1 MRRLLF
7 KNRNRKASRI
17 FFTGSILLLLLFAV
31 VPGKILASPSYPFP
45 NSQYIT
51 IDGLKLHYR
60 LWEISND
67 EFHSNV
73 FMVHGFGGSTF
84 SWEEVADSLSK
95 LGYRVLAVDVPPFG
109 YSDRAPRQNQS
120 ITYRAALLNAF
131 LSQQFPGEKWHLA
144 GHSMGGA
151 IVQAMALLYPENF
164 RSVNF
169 VGATLFTSIN
179 PQERQLPLV
188 FRIPGATA
196 FMGNIAESWII
207 TPGRVEGLIESA
219 YGQKPTPLQIR
230 AYLEPLSIP
239 GTARAI
245 LNAARYYDEIHQLE
259 ASDLSIP
266 AIAIWGA
273 DDTWVSFE
281 SRQHVV
287 EQIKELEL
295 FIMDHAGHNPMETH
309 FKEFIDIYLAF
320 LNNL

>member
-1 MRRLLF
+1 MNNVLSRYSTGILVLLF
-7 KNRNRKASRI
+7 LLA
-17 FFTGSILLLLLFAV
+17 GSHTKLVSQSL
-31 VPGKILASPSYPFP
+31 PFS
-45 NSQYIT
+45 NSHFIT

-60 LWEISND
+60 LWNVEEENIRG
-67 EFHSNV
+67 NV

-84 SWEEVADSLSK
+84 SWEEVADSLSQ
-95 LGYRVLAVDVPPFG
+95 LGYRAVAVDVPPFG
-109 YSDRAPRQNQS
+109 YSDRSPRQNQS

-219 YGQKPTPLQIR
+219 YGQKPTPSQIR

-295 FIMDHAGHNPMETH
+295 FIMDDAGHNPMETH
-309 FKEFIDIYLAF
+309 FKEFMDIYLAF

>member
-1 MRRLLF
+1 MNNVLSRYSTGILVLLF
-7 KNRNRKASRI
+7 LLA
-17 FFTGSILLLLLFAV
+17 GSHTKLVSQSL
-31 VPGKILASPSYPFP
+31 PFS
-45 NSQYIT
+45 NSHFIT

-60 LWEISND
+60 LWNVEEENIRG
-67 EFHSNV
+67 NV

-84 SWEEVADSLSK
+84 SWEEVADSLSQ
-95 LGYRVLAVDVPPFG
+95 LGYRAVAVDVPPFG
-109 YSDRAPRQNQS
+109 YSDRSPRQNQS

-164 RSVNF
+164 QSVNF

-295 FIMDHAGHNPMETH
+295 FIMDDAGHNPMETH
-309 FKEFIDIYLAF
+309 FKEFMDIYLAF

>member
-1 MRRLLF
+1 MNNVLSRYSTGILVLLF
-7 KNRNRKASRI
+7 LLA
-17 FFTGSILLLLLFAV
+17 GSHTKLVSQSL
-31 VPGKILASPSYPFP
+31 PFS
-45 NSQYIT
+45 NSHFIT

-60 LWEISND
+60 LWNVEEENIRG
-67 EFHSNV
+67 NV

-84 SWEEVADSLSK
+84 SWEEVADSLSQ
-95 LGYRVLAVDVPPFG
+95 LGYRAVAVDVPPFG
-109 YSDRAPRQNQS
+109 YSDRSPRQNQS

-219 YGQKPTPLQIR
+219 YGQKPTPSQIR

-273 DDTWVSFE
+273 DDSWVSFE
-281 SRQHVV
+281 SRQPVV
-287 EQIKELEL
+287 EQIKGLEL
-295 FIMDHAGHNPMETH
+295 FIMDDTGHNPMETH
-309 FKEFIDIYLAF
+309 FKDFMDIYLVF

>member
-1 MRRLLF
+1 LSRSFTGILVLLF
-7 KNRNRKASRI
+7 LLA
-17 FFTGSILLLLLFAV
+17 GSHKKLVSQSL
-31 VPGKILASPSYPFP
+31 PFS
-45 NSQYIT
+45 NSHFIT

-60 LWEISND
+60 LWNAEEESIRG
-67 EFHSNV
+67 NV
-73 FMVHGFGGSTF
+73 FMIHGFGGSTF
-84 SWEEVADSLSK
+84 SWEELADSLSQ
-95 LGYRVLAVDVPPFG
+95 LGYRAVAVDVPPFG

-120 ITYRAALLNAF
+120 VTYRAALLNAF
-131 LSQQFPGEKWHLA
+131 LSQQFPGEEWHLA

-164 RSVNF
+164 QSVNF
-169 VGATLFTSIN
+169 VGAALFSSIN
-179 PQERQLPLV
+179 QQERKISRTS
-188 FRIPGATA
+188 RIPGATT

-219 YGQKPTPLQIR
+219 YGQKPTPSQTR

-245 LNAARYYDEIHQLE
+245 LNAARYYHEIHQLE

-273 DDTWVSFE
+273 NDSWVSFE
-281 SRQHVV
+281 SRRSAA
-287 EQIKELEL
+287 EQIKGLEL
-295 FIMDHAGHNPMETH
+295 FIMDNVGHNPMETH
-309 FKEFIDIYLAF
+309 FKEFMDIYIAF